1 MTNKEKAAEIAHDLI
16 THQVQDDWW
25 YPRAQEHYEE
35 ALEKMGDWKDK
46 MNYEELKN
54 HEKELYDIFRQSLQE
69 VEFDGNNIEELENM
83 FKKHLKVYEPD

>member
-35 ALEKMGDWKDK
+35 ALEKMGDWKD
-46 MNYEELKN
+46 NELKSFLKGKYGLW
-54 HEKELYDIFRQSLQE
+54 KEHLLN
-69 VEFDGNNIEELENM
+69 GNDSMKIKISGLEEIYEDLFGEAIE
-83 FKKHLKVYEPD
+83 

>member
-35 ALEKMGDWKDK
+35 ALEKMGDWKDEETK
-46 MNYEELKN
+46 SILKDKYNLWKGFLMNGNDSMKIKISGLAEIYEDL
-54 HEKELYDIFRQSLQE
+54 F
-69 VEFDGNNIEELENM
+69 G
-83 FKKHLKVYEPD
+83 EPLND

>member
-35 ALEKMGDWKDK
+35 ALEKMGDWKDEQLK
-46 MNYEELKN
+46 QILQAIHDDCPKSKAKHYLTLLKN
-54 HEKELYDIFRQSLQE
+54 NAL
-69 VEFDGNNIEELENM
+69 
-83 FKKHLKVYEPD
+83 

>member
-35 ALEKMGDWKDK
+35 ALEKMGDWKDEETK
-46 MNYEELKN
+46 SILKDKYNIWKVSLLNGNDFMGIKINGLTEIYEEL
-54 HEKELYDIFRQSLQE
+54 F
-69 VEFDGNNIEELENM
+69 G
-83 FKKHLKVYEPD
+83 EPLND

>member
-35 ALEKMGDWKDK
+35 ALEKMGDWKDEETK
-46 MNYEELKN
+46 SILRDRYNIWKVFLLNGHDSMKIKISGLQEIYEEL
-54 HEKELYDIFRQSLQE
+54 F
-69 VEFDGNNIEELENM
+69 G
-83 FKKHLKVYEPD
+83 EPLND